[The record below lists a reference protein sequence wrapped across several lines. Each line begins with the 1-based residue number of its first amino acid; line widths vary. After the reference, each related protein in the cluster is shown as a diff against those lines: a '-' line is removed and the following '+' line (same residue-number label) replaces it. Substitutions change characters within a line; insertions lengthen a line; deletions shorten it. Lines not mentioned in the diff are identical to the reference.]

1 MIKKIFCVLLSLI
14 FLCSVCVAQEAKV
27 KTLSEGDIA
36 PFTGTLLNKDAIAE
50 ILIKA
55 NSFEEKCNLRVK
67 KEIDISDANCQL
79 SLDKLK
85 NANIFELSV
94 YKSQNDFLRK
104 QIELSVKEVK
114 RKSVAT
120 EWWFVGGFTLGALI
134 TIGAGYLTH
143 KISD

>member
-1 MIKKIFCVLLSLI
+1 MIKKIFCVFLSLV
-14 FLCSVCVAQEAKV
+14 FLCNVCFAQEAKV
-27 KTLSEGDIA
+27 KTLLEGEAA

-67 KEIDISDANCQL
+67 KEIEISDTNCKL

-85 NANIFELSV
+85 NANLFEVSV
-94 YKSQNDFLRK
+94 YKSQNDFLRD
-104 QIELSVKEVK
+104 QIKLSVKEVK
-114 RKSVAT
+114 KKSVAV

>member
-1 MIKKIFCVLLSLI
+1 MIKKIFCVFLSLV
-14 FLCSVCVAQEAKV
+14 FRCSVCFAQEAKV
-27 KTLSEGDIA
+27 KTLLEGEAA

-67 KEIDISDANCQL
+67 KEIEISDTNCKL

-85 NANIFELSV
+85 NANLFEISV
-94 YKSQNDFLRK
+94 YKSQNDFLRD
-104 QIELSVKEVK
+104 QIKLSVKEVK
-114 RKSVAT
+114 KRSVAV

>member
-1 MIKKIFCVLLSLI
+1 MTKKIFCVFLSLNL
-14 FLCSVCVAQEAKV
+14 LCSVCFAQEAKV
-27 KTLSEGDIA
+27 KTLREGEAA

-50 ILIKA
+50 ILVKA

-67 KEIDISDANCQL
+67 KEIDISDANCKL

-85 NANIFELSV
+85 NANLFEVSV
-94 YKSQNDFLRK
+94 YKSQNDFLRE
-104 QIELSVKEVK
+104 QIDLSVKEVK
-114 RKSVAT
+114 RKSSAT

>member
-1 MIKKIFCVLLSLI
+1 MIKKIFCVFLSLV
-14 FLCSVCVAQEAKV
+14 FLCSVCLAQEAKV
-27 KTLSEGDIA
+27 KTLLEGEAA

-67 KEIDISDANCQL
+67 KEIEISDTNCKL

-85 NANIFELSV
+85 NANLFEVSV
-94 YKSQNDFLRK
+94 YKSQNDFLRD
-104 QIELSVKEVK
+104 QIKLSVEEVK
-114 RKSVAT
+114 KKSVAV